1 MAQKWLRALIHKGL
15 RRFYDGIGDK
25 GGYYDTPPIVP
36 CAVCQIIRNRLKMYR
51 SGTFY
56 LSFEKQSD
64 SINIVSRY
72 QKRIKCKK
80 EG

>member
-15 RRFYDGIGDK
+15 RRFYDGIGDR
-25 GGYYDTPPIVP
+25 GVLRHPPIVP

-64 SINIVSRY
+64 SINIVSRC